1 VDDGGDRIELRGLRF
16 IATHGVHEAERRNS
30 QPFEVDLDLY
40 LDMKRAAGSDDLIDT
55 LDYSA
60 AAEVAGR
67 VLEGPP
73 RSLLETLA
81 AQIAEGVLED
91 PRVERVTVGIR
102 KLRPPVQFDLG
113 SAGVRLTRSR

>member
-1 VDDGGDRIELRGLRF
+1 MDDRGDRIELRGLRF

-40 LDMKRAAGSDDLIDT
+40 LDMKKATGSDDLFDT

-60 AAEVAGR
+60 AVEVAGR
-67 VLEGPP
+67 VFEGPP
-73 RSLLETLA
+73 KSLLETLA
-81 AQIAEGVLED
+81 AQIADGILED
-91 PRVERVTVGIR
+91 RRVERVTVVVR
-102 KLRPPVQFDLG
+102 KLRPPVHYDLG